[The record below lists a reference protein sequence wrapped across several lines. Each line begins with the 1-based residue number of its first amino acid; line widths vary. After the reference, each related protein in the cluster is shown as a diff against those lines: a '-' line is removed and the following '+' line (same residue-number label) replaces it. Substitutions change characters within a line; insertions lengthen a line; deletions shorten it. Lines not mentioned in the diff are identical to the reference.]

1 MTIPTRTAT
10 PERTTTRAETTAR
23 TRTPM
28 SPMRKAALIA
38 GVAYLAT
45 FVFSIPVKFG
55 FWADVLAKP
64 NFVLGDG
71 SAAGVPIGALF
82 EVLTGLGG
90 VVSAVAL
97 YTIAKRYSHR
107 AALGFVTTR
116 VLEAAMIF
124 VGVLSILSVYTLR
137 HDVAGTAGADT
148 GALVTTG
155 HALVAMHDWTFL
167 LGPGLMPALNA
178 LLIGSV
184 MYRSRLLPR
193 WIPTL
198 GLIGAPLLLATWA
211 ATLFGVW
218 DQISAPS
225 ALLTFPIAIWEF
237 SFGMY
242 MTVKGFKPTA
252 VGEASFA
259 PVNSAIFAEAAA

>member
-1 MTIPTRTAT
+1 MTTTTTSPT
-10 PERTTTRAETTAR
+10 PERTTARVRA
-23 TRTPM
+23 PM
-28 SPMRKAALIA
+28 SPVRKAALIA

-55 FWADVLAKP
+55 LWADVLAEP
-64 NFVLGDG
+64 DFVLGAG
-71 SAAGVPIGALF
+71 SSSGVAMGALF
-82 EVLTGLGG
+82 EVITALGG

-97 YTIAKRYSHR
+97 YTIAKRSSHR

-116 VLEAAMIF
+116 LLEAAMIF
-124 VGVLSILSVYTLR
+124 VGVLSILTVSTLR
-137 HDVAGTAGADT
+137 QEGTGTAGADT
-148 GALVTTG
+148 ASLVTTG
-155 HALVAMHDWTFL
+155 HAFVAMHDWTFL

-198 GLIGAPLLLATWA
+198 GLIGAPLLLVTWA
-211 ATLFGVW
+211 ATLFGAW

-225 ALLTFPIAIWEF
+225 ALLTIPIAVWEF
-237 SFGMY
+237 AFGAHMAF
-242 MTVKGFKPTA
+242 KGFR
-252 VGEASFA
+252 
-259 PVNSAIFAEAAA
+259 PVPLADEAAAIDALG

>member
-1 MTIPTRTAT
+1 MTVTTYRTA
-10 PERTTTRAETTAR
+10 PEPSRT
-23 TRTPM
+23 

-38 GVAYLAT
+38 GIAYIAT

-55 FWADVLAKP
+55 FWADVLDKP
-64 NFVLGDG
+64 DFVLG
-71 SAAGVPIGALF
+71 AGHAGAVPLGALF
-82 EVLTGLGG
+82 EVLTALGG

-97 YTIAKRYSHR
+97 YTVARRYSER

-116 VLEAAMIF
+116 VLEAGMIF
-124 VGVLSILSVYTLR
+124 VGVLSIMSVYVLR
-137 HDVAGTAGADT
+137 HDVAGTPGADA

-155 HALVAMHDWTFL
+155 RALVAMHDWTFL
-167 LGPGLMPALNA
+167 LGPGVMAGLNA

-198 GLIGAPLLLATWA
+198 GLIGAPLLLASCA

-218 DQISAPS
+218 DQISGPA
-225 ALLTFPIAIWEF
+225 ALLALPIAVWEF
-237 SFGMY
+237 SFGVY
-242 MTVKGFKPTA
+242 MTVKGFKPTELINETS
-252 VGEASFA
+252 G
-259 PVNSAIFAEAAA
+259 PVSSAILADAAV

>member
-1 MTIPTRTAT
+1 MTTTIPTT
-10 PERTTTRAETTAR
+10 PERTTAHG
-23 TRTPM
+23 RTPM

-38 GVAYLAT
+38 GVAYIAT

-55 FWADVLAKP
+55 LWTDVLNKP
-64 NFVLGDG
+64 DFILGAG
-71 SAAGVPIGALF
+71 NAGGVPMGALF

-97 YTIAKRYSHR
+97 YTVAKRYSHR

-116 VLEAAMIF
+116 VLECAVIF
-124 VGVLSILSVYTLR
+124 MGVLSILTVYTLR
-137 HDVAGTAGADT
+137 QEVAGTAGTDPDT
-148 GALVTTG
+148 LVTIG
-155 HALVAMHDWTFL
+155 RAFVATHDWTFL
-167 LGPGLMPALNA
+167 IGPGLMPALNA

-198 GLIGAPLLLATWA
+198 GLIGAPLLLISWV
-211 ATLFGVW
+211 ATLFGAW

-225 ALLTFPIAIWEF
+225 ALLTLPIGIWELA
-237 SFGMY
+237 FGVY
-242 MTVKGFKPTA
+242 MTVWGFKATA
-252 VGEASFA
+252 VPEASFN
-259 PVNSAIFAEAAA
+259 PVNSEIFTEVAA

>member
-1 MTIPTRTAT
+1 
-10 PERTTTRAETTAR
+10 
-23 TRTPM
+23 M

-38 GVAYLAT
+38 GIAYIAT

-55 FWADVLAKP
+55 LWADVLDKP
-64 NFVLGDG
+64 DFVLGAG
-71 SAAGVPIGALF
+71 SDSGVPMGALF
-82 EVLTGLGG
+82 EVLTALGG
-90 VVSAVAL
+90 VVTAVAL

-124 VGVLSILSVYTLR
+124 VGVLSILTVYTLR
-137 HDVAGTAGADT
+137 QDVAGTAGADT

-155 HALVAMHDWTFL
+155 HALVAIHDWTFL

-198 GLIGAPLLLATWA
+198 GLIGAPLLLVSST
-211 ATLFGVW
+211 ATLFGAW
-218 DQISAPS
+218 DQISGPA
-225 ALLTFPIAIWEF
+225 ALLALPIAVWEF
-237 SFGMY
+237 SFGVY
-242 MTVKGFKPTA
+242 MIVKGFKPTA
-252 VGEASFA
+252 AGEASFA
-259 PVNSAIFAEAAA
+259 PVNSEIVTDLAA

>member
-1 MTIPTRTAT
+1 MTITTPTAPKR
-10 PERTTTRAETTAR
+10 PTTHG
-23 TRTPM
+23 RTPM
-28 SPMRKAALIA
+28 TPMRKAALIA

-55 FWADVLAKP
+55 FWADVLSKP

-71 SAAGVPIGALF
+71 NASGVPIGALF
-82 EVLTGLGG
+82 EILTGLGG

-124 VGVLSILSVYTLR
+124 VGVLNILSVYTLR
-137 HDVAGTAGADT
+137 HDVAGAAGADT

-155 HALVAMHDWTFL
+155 HALVAMHNWTFL

-198 GLIGAPLLLATWA
+198 GLIGAPLLLASWT
-211 ATLFGVW
+211 ATMFGVW
-218 DQISAPS
+218 DQISTPS

-237 SFGMY
+237 SFGVY
-242 MTVKGFKPTA
+242 MTFRGFEPTA
-252 VGEASFA
+252 VSEQSFA
-259 PVNSAIFAEAAA
+259 PVNSAIFADVAA

>member
-1 MTIPTRTAT
+1 MTITTHLT
-10 PERTTTRAETTAR
+10 SPERTTTAAGR
-23 TRTPM
+23 TRM

-38 GVAYLAT
+38 GVAYIAT

-55 FWADVLAKP
+55 LWADVLAKP
-64 NFVLGDG
+64 DFILGDG
-71 SAAGVPIGALF
+71 NSPGVPLGALF

-90 VVSAVAL
+90 VVTAVAL

-116 VLEAAMIF
+116 VLECAVIF
-124 VGVLSILSVYTLR
+124 VGVFSILSVYTLR
-137 HDVAGTAGADT
+137 QDVAGTAGTDPDT
-148 GALVTTG
+148 LVTTG
-155 HALVAMHDWTFL
+155 RALVAMHDWTFL

-178 LLIGSV
+178 LCIGSV

-198 GLIGAPLLLATWA
+198 GLIGAPLLLISST
-211 ATLFGVW
+211 ATLFGAW

-225 ALLTFPIAIWEF
+225 ALLTLPIAVWEF
-237 SFGMY
+237 AFGVY
-242 MTVKGFKPTA
+242 MTVKGFRPTA
-252 VGEASFA
+252 VSEASFA
-259 PVNSAIFAEAAA
+259 PVNSAIFTEIEA